1 MTRMSIEPYGPAQRY
16 ATISVENDRERTAA
30 DARQIA
36 IKQHPDVDRI
46 VITGRNGAFLYEE
59 YILRGDSVWVD
70 KHPPREK
77 SPLSMH
83 QVVSYL
89 IRRLF
94 P

>member
-16 ATISVENDRERTAA
+16 ATISVENDRMRTA
-30 DARQIA
+30 DEARRLA

-46 VITGRNGAFLYEE
+46 VITGRNGFLLYEE
-59 YILRGDSVWVD
+59 YTLRGDGVWID

-77 SPLSMH
+77 FGISMH
-83 QVVSYL
+83 QVISYV